1 MNKDEII
8 TELQECHKISI
19 KEDYDKIQAPLL
31 SLIVKLS
38 YANEELLV
46 NDNTSQLDKGG
57 KDYTRYTIV
66 FLNSSQKKE
75 VNQPKARV
83 PEISL
88 NFLLDNNLL
97 SEEDFKF
104 FSINNFGRTFAA
116 GSGDLILDYE
126 QDPRDTKVQR
136 YTEITSN
143 NKKYYIC
150 NQWDK
155 SSIDKFNQHINDKF
169 SKYIKIEEQ
178 KRN

>member
-1 MNKDEII
+1 MNKNEII

-46 NDNTSQLDKGG
+46 NDNTSQVDKGG

-75 VNQPKARV
+75 INQPKARV

-97 SEEDFKF
+97 NESQNCLK
-104 FSINNFGRTFAA
+104 
-116 GSGDLILDYE
+116 
-126 QDPRDTKVQR
+126 
-136 YTEITSN
+136 EISN
-143 NKKYYIC
+143 WYKK
-150 NQWDK
+150 
-155 SSIDKFNQHINDKF
+155 
-169 SKYIKIEEQ
+169 
-178 KRN
+178 